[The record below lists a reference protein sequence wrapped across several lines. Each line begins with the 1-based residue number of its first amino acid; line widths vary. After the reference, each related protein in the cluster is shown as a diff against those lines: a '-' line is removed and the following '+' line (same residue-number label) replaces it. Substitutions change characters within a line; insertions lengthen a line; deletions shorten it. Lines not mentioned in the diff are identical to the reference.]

1 MKSNFMLL
9 VLCLFSFGCFSKED
23 VKFTIYANDSANSFI
38 VSATG
43 QTDIGN
49 ELLGSWLK
57 KAYELCGARKVTIE
71 PNNGQ
76 PIVRDTSC
84 SDAIKIKNGTQQ
96 CELTKAS
103 VFGKVLC
110 ETK

>member
-1 MKSNFMLL
+1 MKSSFILL
-9 VLCLFSFGCFSKED
+9 ILCFFSLNCLSKED
-23 VKFTIYANDSANSFI
+23 VKFTIYANESANSFI
-38 VSATG
+38 VTAKG

-57 KAYELCGARKVTIE
+57 KAYELCGARKVIIE
-71 PNNGQ
+71 PINGQ
-76 PIVRDTSC
+76 PVIRDTHC
-84 SDAIKIKNGTQQ
+84 SDAIKVKNGTQQ